1 MRYHWTLCHNLLVL
15 FVLMFCFVCS
25 FFAFSSTTVLV
36 QKDSNL
42 LGLIKFVVI
51 TCIIVAS
58 GQENSC
64 EGLIL
69 NRVLLYYTGP

>member
-1 MRYHWTLCHNLLVL
+1 MLVL
-15 FVLMFCFVCS
+15 FVSIFCFVCS

-36 QKDSNL
+36 QKDLNL

-51 TCIIVAS
+51 TYIIVAS
-58 GQENSC
+58 GQENSG